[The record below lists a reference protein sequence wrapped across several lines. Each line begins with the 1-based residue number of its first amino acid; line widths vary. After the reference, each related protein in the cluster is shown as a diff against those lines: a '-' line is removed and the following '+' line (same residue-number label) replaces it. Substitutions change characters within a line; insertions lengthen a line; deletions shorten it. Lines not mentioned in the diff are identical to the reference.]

1 MLWPY
6 FTSCPCIVCIQ
17 HTATYNSVLHRSLTP
32 AEKFWQYV
40 GTARSRIAGWNLTA
54 SELEV
59 ETFGNELVRGDL
71 HDERRKAK

>member
-1 MLWPY
+1 MPLY
-6 FTSCPCIVCIQ
+6 CCIQ
-17 HTATYNSVLHRSLTP
+17 HTATYNSVLHRSLIP

-40 GTARSRIAGWNLTA
+40 DTARSRLVGWNLTT

-71 HDERRKAK
+71 HDERRKAE